1 MVPPWPPIRE
11 APTAAMTPPDP
22 TATPEPEVL
31 LDVAGAVA
39 TVTLNR
45 PHRRNAIS
53 WGLVTGLDDALGAI
67 EDDPHVRVVVLVGA
81 GGDFSVGADLAR
93 VGSDDRADQ
102 ETRTLRGRSFDDDAE
117 RLTVASAAARR
128 LVDLGRP
135 TIAEVTG
142 ACAGAGLS
150 LALAADIR
158 VASTTAVFNTAFVA
172 AGVAG
177 DLGSAW
183 LLTRATGPAAATAL
197 LLDPRKLSAAEALER
212 GLVTEV
218 VEDAHERVQ
227 QLAAKLAHQSP
238 TAMALAKANL
248 RDALDLDLR
257 DYLRAEVPRMVES
270 AHSEDARQAARDF
283 LERRRARTS

>member
-1 MVPPWPPIRE
+1 
-11 APTAAMTPPDP
+11 MTPEP
-22 TATPEPEVL
+22 TATPGREVL

-45 PHRRNAIS
+45 PHRRNAVS
-53 WGLVTGLDDALGAI
+53 WGLVTGLVDVLDAI
-67 EDDPHVRVVVLVGA
+67 EGDPEVRVVVLTGA

-135 TIAEVTG
+135 TIAQVTG

-183 LLTRATGPAAATAL
+183 LLTRATGPAAAAAL
-197 LLDPRKLSAAEALER
+197 LLDPRKLRAAEAHER

-218 VEDAHERVQ
+218 VEDAPARVQ
-227 QLAAKLAHQSP
+227 ELATKLARQSP

-248 RDALDLDLR
+248 RDALDLDLPA
-257 DYLRAEVPRMVES
+257 YLRAEVPRMVES
-270 AHSEDARQAARDF
+270 ARSDDARRAARDF
-283 LERRRARTS
+283 VARRKAGTG